1 MIVEELIKTYDGKPV
16 VDSVSFSLPKGKV
29 TSLIGPNGAG
39 KSTVMGMISRLI
51 ARDGG
56 LVEFEGQDLEAP
68 CDFNAE
74 QSHSDEA
81 DGGRVGGVWKIPLL
95 RRASYRR
102 R

>member
-51 ARDGG
+51 ARDGDVYKRQ
-56 LVEFEGQDLEAP
+56 LHLLHRL
-68 CDFNAE
+68 DFFTDKCLLFGE
-74 QSHSDEA
+74 QLNEK
-81 DGGRVGGVWKIPLL
+81 RCCPVVQI
-95 RRASYRR
+95 
-102 R
+102 